1 MRVSRL
7 ITNRRL
13 FILLASLILL
23 LVVAGLTLRG
33 QDRGAS
39 WPEKVVVDVQNTVG
53 SWIYRP
59 VSKLTAFLGDIHNLH
74 EMYVEN
80 AQLKSEMQNY
90 SALKAQL
97 QDAESENKRL
107 SAMLGFKQSH
117 AGQMKLLPA
126 HVIGRSP
133 TQWSNELTIDA
144 GESEGVHSNM
154 AVIAA
159 DGSLVGRVAEAFQH
173 SSKVILITDTQV
185 GDGVSASVQNGTS
198 NPPFGIVV
206 GSAVESGKLEMSFL
220 SPVAQVAE
228 GQTVVTSGLSDIFP
242 KGLVIGK
249 VVKVTAGLQGLTQSA
264 LIQPAADMDYLQEVF
279 VVQQASGVQK

>member
-23 LVVAGLTLRG
+23 IVVAGLTLRG
-33 QDRGAS
+33 RDRAAS
-39 WPEKVVVDVQNTVG
+39 WPEKLVVDIQNTVG
-53 SWIYRP
+53 GWIYRP
-59 VSKLTAFLGDIHNLH
+59 VSKLTAFLDGIHNLH
-74 EMYVEN
+74 DMYVEN
-80 AQLKSEMQNY
+80 AQLKAEMQNY

-117 AGQMKLLPA
+117 DGQMKLLPA

-133 TQWSNELTIDA
+133 TQWSDELTVDA
-144 GESEGVHSNM
+144 GTSEGVHNNM
-154 AVIAA
+154 AVISA

-185 GDGVSASVQNGTS
+185 GDGVSACVQNGTS
-198 NPPFGIVV
+198 QPPFGIVV
-206 GSAVESGKLEMSFL
+206 GSSSESGMLEMSFL

-228 GQTVVTSGLSDIFP
+228 GQMVVTSPFSDIFP

-264 LIQPAADMDYLQEVF
+264 LIQPAADLDYLQEVF
-279 VVQQASGVQK
+279 IVQQATGVQK

>member
-23 LVVAGLTLRG
+23 IVVAGLTLRG
-33 QDRGAS
+33 RDRAAS

-53 SWIYRP
+53 GWIYQP
-59 VSKLTAFLGDIHNLH
+59 VSKLTAFLEGIHNLH
-74 EMYVEN
+74 DMYVEN
-80 AQLKSEMQNY
+80 AQLKAEMQNY

-107 SAMLGFKQSH
+107 SSMLGFKQSH
-117 AGQMKLLPA
+117 SGQMKLLPA

-144 GESEGVHSNM
+144 GEGEGVHSNM

-198 NPPFGIVV
+198 HPPFGIVV
-206 GSAVESGKLEMSFL
+206 GSTVDSGKLEMSFL